1 MRERERESNSCLASD
16 AGGGGGGARTETA
29 LLHTRAERERETSED
44 ALQGKK
50 DESGTHPPVCLYAGK
65 NIHLFLLMSMSP
77 VAVKCH
83 QLLSL
88 SYFLK

>member
-1 MRERERESNSCLASD
+1 MQEEEEEEERGLKLLSCTRER
-16 AGGGGGGARTETA
+16 
-29 LLHTRAERERETSED
+29 RERETSED